1 MRRHWPL
8 LLLVVGVVVL
18 VSGLVAW
25 RTTVGDEQLQRAAV
39 RDEVVAAATEQI
51 ATLNSLDYRDVDAG
65 LQAWAD
71 ATTGTLHDQL
81 VQAGEQDRQLLVD
94 QQKISEAEVLE
105 AAVLELDD
113 DTATVVAAVEVSIR
127 DGATPDA
134 EPELKRNRFSA
145 QLVRTDGEW
154 RLEDLGQVAVGA
166 A

>member
-1 MRRHWPL
+1 MRRRWPV
-8 LLLVVGVVVL
+8 LLLVLGVL
-18 VSGLVAW
+18 VLVTGLVAW
-25 RTTVGDEQLQRAAV
+25 RATAGDERLERAEA
-39 RDEVVAAATEQI
+39 RDEVVAAATKHV

-65 LQAWAD
+65 LKAWAD
-71 ATTGTLHDQL
+71 ASTGTLHDQL

-94 QQKISEAEVLE
+94 QQKVSTAKVLE

-113 DTATVVAAVEVSIR
+113 DSATVIAAVEVSIA

-145 QLVRTDGEW
+145 QLVRTDGRW
-154 RLEDLGQVAVGA
+154 LLEDLGQVGVGA

>member
-1 MRRHWPL
+1 VRRHWPL